1 MKIVRIIAIVL
12 LTSLFSALA
21 FILYEKQS
29 QRFTYRSFELP
40 NQSSSL
46 LITDLDRFL
55 KRVDTPYQFQ
65 EIQVNTSLSS
75 GFEKLWENQASP
87 YNDLL
92 GSSCFVSLSPTDFS
106 LVFKNQFL
114 TLNEIVEEL
123 KLRFEIDAVL
133 NDDRLLLNQT
143 ECYMRQYG
151 LFTHISSI
159 DFLPR
164 FVTHIEPQTNADYI
178 VFNDSVNYTR
188 TIIAYHQV
196 YKIWNDT
203 GSTVKGTAIEHA
215 VLLTKIPAR
224 FEQATFYGSSRFT
237 DDKSAFF
244 KTPREEAY
252 SWIEGGIVVFKKG
265 EFELLIAP
273 QNDQRD
279 LRLILEE
286 QTITAKVDTLP
297 IAYTTVKNFEI
308 MPFESNFNWSLEIPA
323 LSQKLTHYTEFENVN
338 VMGNSLEAIQW
349 YLAEIQTGNLL
360 YQNEQM
366 MAAYLRSTPLKAHII
381 ELAFDGDS
389 LISEN
394 ITWLEKDKRIHA
406 KTGLSIHGNT
416 LNSTDKGNAIEAPF
430 EPLYIIPLKEK
441 GTGEILIASNQ
452 KLALIGADGNISWQ
466 VDLSSPLLF
475 APEFIDLENDGKVEV
490 ALFMQQGFAVYSLEG
505 NKIPNLALNMYE
517 TLKGGMCVNYDNA
530 FDYRFFLVFDKRVA
544 CYNEMGK
551 EVTGWNFSTIQAPL
565 TGSAFYTQINGIDF
579 LTFKDV
585 NSKVHLLNRR
595 GENRFGPTTS
605 TKLPNESD
613 FVIGKNEELVH
624 KLGYANQ
631 YIYTRFLKDGYTD
644 SLKLDLN
651 VNTVSA
657 RWVNGDAPV
666 LVIEEPARILIFN
679 TSGYLEQ
686 EILKP
691 EDANRF
697 ISVDFNVTFRYVFF
711 NNSNNS
717 LYLLNQEGRLL
728 LMSQTIQPTVFGLNE
743 THLYTFDGQKI
754 NEQKIK

>member
-12 LTSLFSALA
+12 LTSLFASLA

-29 QRFTYRSFELP
+29 QRFTFRSFELP
-40 NQSSSL
+40 NQTSSL

-55 KRVDTPYQFQ
+55 KRVDTPNQFH
-65 EIQVNTSLSS
+65 EIQINSSLSA
-75 GFEKLWENQASP
+75 GFESLWGRQSDS

-92 GSSCFVSLSPTDFS
+92 GASCYLSFSPTDFS
-106 LVFKNQFL
+106 LVFRNQFL

-123 KLRFEIDAVL
+123 NTRFDVNAVL
-133 NDDRLLLNQT
+133 TGDRLSVAQS
-143 ECYMRQYG
+143 EYFMRQYG

-159 DFLPR
+159 DFQPR
-164 FVTHIEPQTNADYI
+164 FVTYHEPQTNADYI

-196 YKIWNDT
+196 YHIWNDT
-203 GSTVKGTAIEHA
+203 GAVVKGNTIEHA
-215 VLLTKIPAR
+215 ALLTKIPAR

-237 DDKSAFF
+237 ADKFAFF
-244 KTPREEAY
+244 EAPTEEAY
-252 SWIEGGIVVFKKG
+252 SWIDGGIVVFKKG
-265 EFELLIAP
+265 EFELMIAP

-286 QTITAKVDTLP
+286 QTINSKVDTLP

-308 MPFESNFNWSLEIPA
+308 MPFKSSFNWSSEIPA
-323 LSQKLTHYTEFENVN
+323 LSQKMTHYTEFENVN
-338 VMGNSLEAIQW
+338 VMGNSLAAIQW
-349 YLAEIQTGNLL
+349 YLTEIQTGNLL

-366 MAAYLRSTPLKAHII
+366 MSSYLRSTPLKAHII
-381 ELAFDGDS
+381 QLDFDGDS

-406 KTGLSIHGNT
+406 KTGLSIHGT
-416 LNSTDKGNAIEAPF
+416 TQTTSGEGKAFEAPF
-430 EPLYIIPLKEK
+430 EPLYILPLNTK
-441 GTGEILIASNQ
+441 GDGGILLSSNQ
-452 KLALIGADGNISWQ
+452 KLALIGADGKLSWQ
-466 VDLSSPLLF
+466 VELSSPLLF
-475 APEFIDLENDGKVEV
+475 APELIDLENDGKLEF
-490 ALFMQQGFAVYSLEG
+490 ALFMQQGFVVYDLAG
-505 NKIPNLALNMYE
+505 NKIPNLALTMYE
-517 TLKGGMCVNYDNA
+517 PLKGGMCVNYDRG
-530 FDYRFFLVFDKRVA
+530 FDYRFFFVFDKRVV

-551 EVTGWNFSTIQAPL
+551 VVTGWNFTTIQAPL
-565 TGSAFYTQINGIDF
+565 TGAAYYTQINGIDF

-585 NSKVHLLNRR
+585 NSKVHLLNRK

-605 TKLPNESD
+605 TKLPNEAD

-644 SLKLDLN
+644 SLKLDVG
-651 VNTVSA
+651 VNAVSA
-657 RWVNGDAPV
+657 RWVNGGTPV

-697 ISVDFNVTFRYVFF
+697 IEVDFNVTFRYVFF

-728 LMSQTIQPTVFGLNE
+728 VIGQTTQPTVFGLNE
-743 THLYTFDGQKI
+743 TYFYTFDGQKI